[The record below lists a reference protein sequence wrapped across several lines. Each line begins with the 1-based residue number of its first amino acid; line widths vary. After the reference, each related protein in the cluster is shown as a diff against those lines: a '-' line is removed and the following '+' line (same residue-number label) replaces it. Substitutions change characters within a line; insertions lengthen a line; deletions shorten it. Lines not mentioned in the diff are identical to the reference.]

1 MPLSVDITDES
12 GAIFVVLLVALVKG
26 LLTVCH
32 YLSLVQNQLI
42 ILIKSQVSFLHFKFM
57 NEACRPR
64 KSIGSVLRRK
74 YSVQ

>member
-42 ILIKSQVSFLHFKFM
+42 ILIKSQVSFFTF
-57 NEACRPR
+57 
-64 KSIGSVLRRK
+64 
-74 YSVQ
+74 